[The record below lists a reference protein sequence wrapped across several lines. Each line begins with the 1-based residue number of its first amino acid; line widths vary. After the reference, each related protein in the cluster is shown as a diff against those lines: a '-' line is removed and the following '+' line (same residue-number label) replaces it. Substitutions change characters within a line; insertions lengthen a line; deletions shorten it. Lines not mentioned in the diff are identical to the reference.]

1 MTSAEKFNAEVKAWF
16 DTNVVKNPLE
26 VQRIA
31 ILEALTQAVQAT
43 PVGNEKNWK
52 INVNRIDENGKRR
65 KGMKLYRRKNYVGG
79 HARRNW
85 QINFGSPLRQTVEG
99 TDPNGTRTISQG
111 MRVARG
117 IKSLGITYL
126 TNNVVYIDVI
136 DKGKPGTQPL
146 YKPWSK
152 QAPEGLLEPIIR
164 GVLQRLGEITKQREI
179 RL

>member
-1 MTSAEKFNAEVKAWF
+1 VTTADKFNAEVKAWF
-16 DTNVVKNPLE
+16 NQNAVKNPLE

-31 ILEALTQAVQAT
+31 ALEALTQAVQST

-52 INVNRIDENGKRR
+52 IALRR
-65 KGMKLYRRKNYVGG
+65 PDYKRKNYVGG

-85 QINFGSPLRQTVEG
+85 QLNFGSPLRQQIPG
-99 TDPNGTRTISQG
+99 IDNNGTQAIREG

-117 IKSLGITYL
+117 IQQLGITYL
-126 TNNVVYIDVI
+126 TNNVPYIEVI
-136 DKGKPGTQPL
+136 DQGKPGTQPR
-146 YKPWSK
+146 YTPWSK

-164 GVLQRLGEITKQREI
+164 GVLQRLGDITRQREV

>member
-85 QINFGSPLRQTVEG
+85 QLSFGTPLRQEIPG
-99 TDPNGTRTISQG
+99 IDKNGTQAIREG
-111 MRVARG
+111 MRVTRG
-117 IKSLGITYL
+117 ITRLGITYL
-126 TNNVVYIDVI
+126 TNNVPYIEVI
-136 DKGKPGTQPL
+136 DQGKPGTQPR
-146 YKPWSK
+146 YTPWSK

-164 GVLQRLGEITKQREI
+164 GVLERLRSI
-179 RL
+179 R